1 MGVLERISSERSLM
15 FGKQRRMTARSAAE
29 ILPPDVGRE
38 EKPMGWSELD
48 EIPWELF
55 CQAPGFGMCCWV
67 GTCWWG
73 G

>member
-15 FGKQRRMTARSAAE
+15 FGKHRRMTAKSAAE
-29 ILPPDVGRE
+29 ILPPDVERE
-38 EKPMGWSELD
+38 EIPVGRSELV

-55 CQAPGFGMCCWV
+55 CQAPGFGMCCWG

-73 G
+73 R